1 VRVPKAGGTLYN
13 LTKPASWSSSQFS
26 EGEKDKVLAG
36 MADSSLLLLADI
48 VPTGVFGAL
57 QVLNHPKVL
66 PVTTGRPWPH
76 SYGTLE
82 TSTTTLDK
90 DATLLPAD
98 RILTFAVLGLGPV
111 GVVGVFCCSFLFTG
125 RYI

>member
-1 VRVPKAGGTLYN
+1 
-13 LTKPASWSSSQFS
+13 
-26 EGEKDKVLAG
+26 

-66 PVTTGRPWPH
+66 PVTTGKPWPH

-82 TSTTTLDK
+82 TGTTNLDK

-98 RILTFAVLGLGPV
+98 RVLTFAILGLGPV
-111 GVVGVFCCSFLFTG
+111 GVVGVFCCSFFFGSLVNIFDSVVVSRCWTCF
-125 RYI
+125 RHASFHSR